1 MRVLFISRATLYTNS
16 GGDTIQIKNTAE
28 EVKKLGV
35 QVEIRLAN
43 EKIDYSKFD
52 LIHFFNIIRPADI
65 LYHMDKSR
73 KPYVVSTIFVDY
85 YEYER
90 KTARG
95 IRKFISNILSP
106 DGIEYLKVIT
116 RYIINNEKIVSRYYL
131 LSGHKKSV
139 QRVIAGAKILLPNS
153 ENEYKRLADRYK
165 ISQKNKIIPNG
176 IDENLFCHTEDV
188 ATFRENDLI
197 ICVARIEPLKN
208 QLNLIKALND
218 TNYRLLII
226 GKPSTN
232 HIKYYLKCKQQA
244 SSNIFF
250 IDHIAQ
256 RDLIKYYRQAKVH
269 VLPSWFETTGLSSLE
284 AAAMGCNIVITDK
297 GDTPEYFKE
306 YAYYCQPQS
315 PESIRNAVEKAA
327 CSKVNK
333 ELESLVRNNYTWK
346 IAGEKTFESYKE
358 VLSQSQKL

>member
-1 MRVLFISRATLYTNS
+1 MRVLFISRATLYSNS
-16 GGDTIQIKNTAE
+16 GGDTIQIINTAE
-28 EVKKLGV
+28 ELKKFGV
-35 QVEIRLAN
+35 HVEIRLAN

-65 LYHMDKSR
+65 LYHIDKSH
-73 KPYVVSTIFVDY
+73 KPYVISTIFVDY

-90 KTARG
+90 KNSNGVRKLISG
-95 IRKFISNILSP
+95 IFSP
-106 DGIEYLKVIT
+106 DGVEYLKVIT
-116 RYIINNEKIVSRYYL
+116 RYIINNEKIVSPIYFL
-131 LSGHKKSV
+131 NGHRKSV
-139 QRVIAGAKILLPNS
+139 QKVIAGAKTLLPNS
-153 ENEYKRLADRYK
+153 ENEYKRLANRYE
-165 ISQKNKIIPNG
+165 INQKYKIIPNG
-176 IDENLFCHTEDV
+176 IDENLFSNNEDV
-188 ATFRENDLI
+188 ATLRENDLI

-208 QLNLIKALND
+208 QLNLIKALNN

-232 HIKYYLKCKQQA
+232 QIKYYSKCRQQA

-256 RDLIKYYRQAKVH
+256 QDLIGYYRQAKVH

-297 GDTPEYFKE
+297 GDTTEYFKD

-315 PESIRNAVEKAA
+315 PESILNAVKMAS
-327 CSKVNK
+327 CDKVNK
-333 ELESLVRNNYTWK
+333 ELELLVRNNYTWK
-346 IAGEKTFESYKE
+346 IAGKKTFEAYKE
-358 VLSQSQKL
+358 IL